1 MTDKDTNPTA
11 AAGGPLPGGGAPSE
25 TPDAWRIELAN
36 DYGSRSYK
44 VTDDAGQQRYA
55 HEDQLPDWAVSAL
68 GREWLAHFAA
78 LADGYYTW
86 SWSWSGES
94 KDDVTLT
101 ESALSNAQAWQ
112 AASTPSVGDSQIRR
126 GLRDAWKAPLEQR
139 AALVADT
146 VTYAVRLLDSL
157 QKEIAARSAL
167 VQALAGKVEAA
178 QTQAEHAAQLARL
191 NEEQA
196 AAVNAYLDRLLAD
209 RLGTME
215 RHSRRREWVLATGV
229 ALIMGVAS
237 ILVSHFLVGF

>member
-1 MTDKDTNPTA
+1 MTDKDAEPAIPT
-11 AAGGPLPGGGAPSE
+11 GGPLPGDSAQGE
-25 TPDAWRIELAN
+25 TPDDWRIELVN
-36 DYGSRSYK
+36 DYGSRAYT
-44 VTDDAGQQRYA
+44 VTDETGQQRYA

-68 GREWLAHFAA
+68 GREWLANFAA

-86 SWSWSGES
+86 SWSRES

-101 ESALSNAQAWQ
+101 EPALSNAQAWQ
-112 AASTPSVGDSQIRR
+112 SASTASAGDSQIRR
-126 GLRDAWKAPLEQR
+126 GLRDAWKAPLERR

-167 VQALAGKVEAA
+167 VQALAGEVEAA

-209 RLGTME
+209 RLGAME
-215 RHSRRREWVLATGV
+215 RHARRREWVLATGV
-229 ALIMGVAS
+229 ALVIGVAS
-237 ILVSHFLVGF
+237 ILASHFLIGF

>member
-1 MTDKDTNPTA
+1 MTDKDADPAIPT
-11 AAGGPLPGGGAPSE
+11 GGLLPGDGAQSA
-25 TPDAWRIELAN
+25 TPDAWSIEIAN
-36 DYGSRSYK
+36 DYGSRTYT
-44 VTDDAGQQRYA
+44 VTDDNGQQRYA
-55 HEDQLPDWAVSAL
+55 HEDQLPLWVVLAL

-86 SWSWSGES
+86 NWSGAS

-112 AASTPSVGDSQIRR
+112 SASTPSVGDSQIRR

-167 VQALAGKVEAA
+167 VQALAGEVEAA

-215 RHSRRREWVLATGV
+215 RHSRRREWVLAT
-229 ALIMGVAS
+229 ASPWSWAWRRSWSLIS
-237 ILVSHFLVGF
+237 